1 MRLHETKKN
10 FCTEEPI
17 NKMKTQPMSGGL
29 YLQILYLVKVNIQNT
44 WITHITQKQKWQF
57 DLKKTGRGFEYKWTT
72 DTWKDDQYH

>member
-44 WITHITQKQKWQF
+44 
-57 DLKKTGRGFEYKWTT
+57 
-72 DTWKDDQYH
+72 